1 MALTTLLMF
10 AAGPNSSS
18 SPPIEMALEREE
30 APMSRISGVVRAMAA
45 ATGAGIAHGPY
56 NPTVIAKYVTT
67 LVLVVLLV

>member
-1 MALTTLLMF
+1 
-10 AAGPNSSS
+10 
-18 SPPIEMALEREE
+18 MALEREE